1 MMMVMKMMMV
11 MMIMMM
17 DDGGGG
23 DDEDDDDDDDDDTD
37 NDGDD
42 EAIKWRRETRRSSC
56 SVVCSLKKLY
66 LFRISLTGACF
77 LTPSYGNQG
86 NLFST

>member
-1 MMMVMKMMMV
+1 MVMKMMMV

-23 DDEDDDDDDDDDTD
+23 DDEDDDDDDDDDDTN

-66 LFRISLTGACF
+66 LFRISLAGACF
-77 LTPSYGNQG
+77 LTPFYGNQG